1 MLTDFFN
8 FTWPNNV
15 VVYLL
20 VEGHDLAMHMPLL
33 GIDSKN
39 DFLPVKKVPINSEN
53 IKLKL

>member
-53 IKLKL
+53 MQT